1 VAKPAEARPARPAP
15 REELE
20 IEERS
25 SSRAGLWIVMAL
37 VVIGLVVWFVMG
49 APLPK

>member
-1 VAKPAEARPARPAP
+1 MAKPAEPRAARPAP

-20 IEERS
+20 VEERS
-25 SSRAGLWIVMAL
+25 GSRAGLWIVMAL
-37 VVIGLVVWFVMG
+37 VVIGLVVWFLMG